1 MITITINP
9 ITLNPN
15 ANHEADVGGGGRM
28 SSHASVSAADRHHSP
43 HEPQD
48 PLLSVSEIWHA
59 DVISTV
65 TI

>member
-48 PLLSVSEIWHA
+48 PLLSVSEI
-59 DVISTV
+59 
-65 TI
+65 